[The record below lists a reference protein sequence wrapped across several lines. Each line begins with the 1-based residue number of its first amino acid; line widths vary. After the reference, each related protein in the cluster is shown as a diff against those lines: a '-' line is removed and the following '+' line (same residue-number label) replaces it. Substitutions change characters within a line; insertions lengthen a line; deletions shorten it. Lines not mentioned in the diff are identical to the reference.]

1 MKGSKIF
8 EAIEFGAKP
17 TPCAVHPAT
26 CEEALITRHF
36 YLSSWFPEKFL
47 ILWDNF
53 PADLTLKRASVSQ
66 RIFLSPGSATL
77 GAFSRIWMGPLP
89 RIKNWPHFLPSNR
102 KKASNMITYEFYW
115 VDELGESHYFG
126 TLPERRNPERIT
138 EESIMNWGTM
148 MIGNKAGV
156 KKIYFIRVEEQ
167 R

>member
-1 MKGSKIF
+1 
-8 EAIEFGAKP
+8 
-17 TPCAVHPAT
+17 
-26 CEEALITRHF
+26 
-36 YLSSWFPEKFL
+36 
-47 ILWDNF
+47 
-53 PADLTLKRASVSQ
+53 
-66 RIFLSPGSATL
+66 
-77 GAFSRIWMGPLP
+77 
-89 RIKNWPHFLPSNR
+89 
-102 KKASNMITYEFYW
+102 MITYEFYW